1 MPHTPY
7 LYDEV
12 TVRFCPLKSEVIPF
26 ALIDMDG
33 WKLVALSDIQIMSS
47 DKSTNRV
54 KEKVKSIITADSR
67 VAAQAI
73 N

>member
-1 MPHTPY
+1 M
-7 LYDEV
+7 
-12 TVRFCPLKSEVIPF
+12 IPF